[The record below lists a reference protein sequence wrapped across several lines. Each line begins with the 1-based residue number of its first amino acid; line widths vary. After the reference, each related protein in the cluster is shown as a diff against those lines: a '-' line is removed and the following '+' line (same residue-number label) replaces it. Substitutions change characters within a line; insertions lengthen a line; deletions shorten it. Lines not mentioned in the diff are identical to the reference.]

1 MCSVQQLCTWR
12 RPTSSSQNVQCP
24 VNVWMRRQTV
34 INRAWGRMQEEERK
48 SQKRREREVCIKVRN
63 EWKKLNEKCISGP
76 AHVDHRSSIRDSGKI
91 HIIEWKIGGFGWEK
105 TEGVIEVEEG
115 QMGEKPQNQWKK
127 HRVFKSK
134 MQILTEGLARSMKFG
149 FCIIVQNLP
158 IPRPSTQ
165 SQHFHFDPF
174 AKAIRL

>member
-12 RPTSSSQNVQCP
+12 QPTSSSQNVKCP

-76 AHVDHRSSIRDSGKI
+76 AHVDYRSSIRDSGKI
-91 HIIEWKIGGFGWEK
+91 HIIHIIPSIWGSGRAGTWFPSIAAFPRW
-105 TEGVIEVEEG
+105 
-115 QMGEKPQNQWKK
+115 
-127 HRVFKSK
+127 SK
-134 MQILTEGLARSMKFG
+134 MPSLPQRWETASALSCPVCLATKLELSFKIAVKIS
-149 FCIIVQNLP
+149 CK
-158 IPRPSTQ
+158 
-165 SQHFHFDPF
+165 PF
-174 AKAIRL
+174 KTP